1 MGFNL
6 YFDVAAL
13 IILLFLMLSVI
24 LKRQN
29 FGTGNKLYIVIIICA
44 IAAGIL
50 DIAASLEQIPIPVLF
65 WLNTFYMLSRAAVA
79 LSIFLYACNLG
90 KILFRMIRKVWPL
103 LLISIPYLL
112 LIIGLIVNFF
122 NKAIFDYLPG
132 PAYHRGDYVW
142 LVYFVNYTYLAM
154 AICIAIYGRKYHTK
168 RQGIAVIS
176 ALIIQ
181 ISASIF
187 QYFVKEILVE
197 MFITSLTLLTLSLF
211 VESPENFIDFK
222 TDNLNFRSFT
232 YELKYKF
239 QWKTNFNIIFIKVTN
254 SSSIYNLFPHEQVIA
269 FNRAC
274 SAHVHER
281 AKKIDPTA
289 MVYYLG
295 NETFAYL
302 FDNREKDEEV
312 FQEIRGL
319 FAKPMTHKGIS
330 FLFNAKMCLVH
341 CPEDTKDVASII
353 GFSTVFFELMR
364 PESHHL
370 NLSKYRTDKG
380 NILFH
385 LDHILEKAIKDQS
398 FSVYYQ
404 GIYSLKE
411 KKFVAAEGLVRL
423 NDPDFGLIMPALMIP
438 YSESCG
444 KMIRIGQ
451 IIIEKTFEFFAFNL
465 RGVLD
470 YVEVNL
476 SPNQLLDPNL
486 IQNIDVLAKKYGI
499 ESHEIIFEI
508 TETTAID
515 DDPSIGRQIKQ
526 LQERGYRIAIDDF
539 GTGYSNISRLMEL
552 DIAVLKFDK
561 SMTELLDR
569 GDSNDF
575 FEGLLP
581 IFKNRNVTILF
592 EGVEKKETVEKLI
605 ALGVDHIQGYYYSK
619 PFEENVFLNHI
630 HVINKK

>member
-13 IILLFLMLSVI
+13 IILFFLILSVI

-29 FGTGNKLYIVIIICA
+29 FGTGNKLYIVIILSA
-44 IAAGIL
+44 FIASIL
-50 DIAASLEQIPIPVLF
+50 DIVASLDQIPISILF
-65 WLNTFYMLSRAAVA
+65 VLNTFFVLARASVA
-79 LSIFLYACNLG
+79 LFIFLYACNLG
-90 KILFRMIRKVWPL
+90 KILFRMTRKVWPL
-103 LLISIPYLL
+103 AIAFIPFLILCVAL
-112 LIIGLIVNFF
+112 VANFF
-122 NKAIFDYLPG
+122 NKSLFDYKEG
-132 PAYHRGDYVW
+132 PTYQRGDFMW
-142 LVYFVNYTYLAM
+142 LSYFTSYFYLV
-154 AICIAIYGRKYHTK
+154 CSVLIAIYGRKYHT
-168 RQGIAVIS
+168 RGQGIAVIF
-176 ALIIQ
+176 ALIVQ

-187 QYFVKEILVE
+187 QFYVKEVLVE
-197 MFITSLTLLTLSLF
+197 MFITSITSLTLSLF

-232 YELKYKF
+232 YELKYKL
-239 QWKTNFNIIFIKVTN
+239 QWKTNFNIIFIKITN
-254 SSSIYNLFPHEQVIA
+254 SSSIYNLFPHEQVLA

-281 AKKIDPTA
+281 IKKIDPTA

-319 FAKPMTHKGIS
+319 FAKPMTNKGIS

-353 GFSTVFFELMR
+353 GFSTVFFELMK

-486 IQNIDVLAKKYGI
+486 IQIIDALAKKYGI

-515 DDPSIGRQIKQ
+515 DDPSIGKQIKQ

-630 HVINKK
+630 HVVNKK